1 MQAAASS
8 ILALCIFFYVKSEL
22 DLREYKNEKQR
33 KIVAAALAASGVIA
47 FGLFCGFT
55 GFLRS

>member
-1 MQAAASS
+1 MQAAASC
-8 ILALCIFFYVKSEL
+8 ILALFIFFYVKSEL
-22 DLREYKNEKQR
+22 DFREYKNEKQR
-33 KIVAAALAASGVIA
+33 KIIAAALSAGGVIA